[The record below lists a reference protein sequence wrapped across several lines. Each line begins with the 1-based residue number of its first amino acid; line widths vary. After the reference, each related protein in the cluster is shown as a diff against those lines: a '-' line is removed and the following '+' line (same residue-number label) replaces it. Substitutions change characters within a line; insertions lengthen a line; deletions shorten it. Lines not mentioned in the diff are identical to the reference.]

1 MRPINALFFILSSR
15 KYFLEDTFIIM
26 VQPFSFALFS
36 IKTTSYTRLT
46 PRRADSH
53 FSDPWSL
60 KWSCTFSFLLIL
72 IWLYYFC
79 GMFHIHDI
87 HFFDALQSTKTI
99 SQAQE
104 DHFSTKSHLEIYVFL
119 LAFFNDHQ
127 SDHHVLGRV

>member
-1 MRPINALFFILSSR
+1 MRVNQQCWDFLLCSR
-15 KYFLEDTFIIM
+15 VTQCTNHCWFELEP
-26 VQPFSFALFS
+26 VLRK
-36 IKTTSYTRLT
+36 KTAKSPKKALT
-46 PRRADSH
+46 PRRADNH

-119 LAFFNDHQ
+119 LAFFNDHK